1 MARVRILSAERV
13 LPDWLYERS
22 ANQLFSDRREQ
33 TFGLSAHAEVEE
45 DRTFC
50 AERVPEVAE
59 R

>member
-1 MARVRILSAERV
+1 MARVSVLSAKRV

-22 ANQLFSDRREQ
+22 ANQLFFERSEQ